1 MRPSIAVLLLLGST
15 SAQAETPTTLRAT
28 VGLDVGGHEHSNDQ
42 GGSTVGA
49 DFDLEL
55 RRGVFLVGAT
65 AGYLAYGE
73 PLSAKTY
80 AVRAGIDK
88 SLDKSV
94 NQSTGRKTEFHA
106 LLALEVGV
114 HDYSPNSRTS
124 EFLGPVV
131 TTTGEDIATTFVGA
145 RAGLAT
151 TIHPQGW
158 GNGVIFKL
166 ELIGRR
172 DLDRANLYYRE
183 TSCGGLF
190 NFGDECSASDGM
202 KVAGGTEVGVRFSF
216 GVAFGG

>member
-1 MRPSIAVLLLLGST
+1 MRPSIAVLLLLGSA
-15 SAQAETPTTLRAT
+15 SAQADTPTTLRAM
-28 VGLDVGGHEHSNDQ
+28 VGLDVGGHEHANDQ

-55 RRGVFLVGAT
+55 RRGMLLVGGT

-88 SLDKSV
+88 QLDKSV
-94 NQSTGRKTEFHA
+94 NQYTGRKTEFHA

-124 EFLGPVV
+124 EFLGPIV
-131 TTTGEDIATTFVGA
+131 TTTGDDIATTFVGA
-145 RAGLAT
+145 RAGLGT
-151 TIHPQGW
+151 TIRPQGW
-158 GNGVIFKL
+158 GSGVMFKL

-172 DLDRANLYYRE
+172 DINRANLNYRE

-190 NFGDECSASDGM
+190 SDPNDCSASNNM

-216 GVAFGG
+216 GVAFGD